1 MNILAI
7 IPARGG
13 SKGIKNKNIIK
24 LNGKPLI
31 YFSIKQVL
39 SSKMITDFIV
49 STDSKKIANISKKYL
64 APVPFL
70 RPKNISG
77 DKALIID
84 TLYFC
89 LKRMEKIKKKKYQ
102 YIVLIQPSAPN
113 RKKNEIDDAIKKI
126 IKKKS
131 ELLISLTEV
140 DEPHP
145 YKLKKIT
152 KGKVKNFLAN
162 NKSNHPRQILPKVYK
177 PSGNIYIFKR
187 KLILKKNLNSKK
199 QTFQLVKKE
208 DFINLDNHDDL
219 VLAKFKMKNDKKY

>member
-89 LKRMEKIKKKKYQ
+89 LKRMEKIKKKISIYCFNSTKCSKQ
-102 YIVLIQPSAPN
+102 
-113 RKKNEIDDAIKKI
+113 
-126 IKKKS
+126 KKK
-131 ELLISLTEV
+131 
-140 DEPHP
+140 
-145 YKLKKIT
+145 
-152 KGKVKNFLAN
+152 
-162 NKSNHPRQILPKVYK
+162 
-177 PSGNIYIFKR
+177 
-187 KLILKKNLNSKK
+187 
-199 QTFQLVKKE
+199 
-208 DFINLDNHDDL
+208 
-219 VLAKFKMKNDKKY
+219 